1 MPVFARYHD
10 LANFGGLVEANQQM
24 PSAQRCRE
32 PFEIFRPE
40 EHKAVG
46 RLVWQETESSP
57 RSGTVPD
64 QGPGGV
70 MPAWT

>member
-32 PFEIFRPE
+32 PFEIFKRE
-40 EHKAVG
+40 EHKP
-46 RLVWQETESSP
+46 VWPVCLLETESSP
-57 RSGTVPD
+57 RSGTVDD
-64 QGPGGV
+64 QRPGGV
-70 MPAWT
+70 TPARA